1 MSYVPPHLRNPS
13 STTVATARTPSVTLD
28 NHHHH
33 HHKLAFASNTTTNC
47 SPSLSSFHNNASRR
61 SSAAPPSPRILANP
75 DTIFPQWQ
83 PSERVSR
90 MTPEQIEEVRS
101 RLNLDVAV
109 ASDSP
114 PAPAPIES
122 FTDMCLHPSIMKDI
136 AYHEYTRPTSIQAQA
151 MPIALSGRDL
161 LGCAETGSGKT
172 AAFTIPMIQHCLAQH
187 PIRRN
192 DGPLA
197 LVLAPT
203 RELAQQIE
211 KEVKAFSRSLES
223 LKTAIVV
230 GGTNIEKQRSE
241 LRAGVEIAVATPGR
255 FIDHLQQGN
264 TSLSRISFVVLD
276 EADRMLD
283 MGFEPQIREVMR
295 NLPEKHQTLLFS
307 ATMPVEIEE
316 LSKEYLAN
324 PVQVKVGKV
333 SSPTTNVSQTLV
345 KISENEK
352 NGTIPFC
359 TLSLSI
365 AGHHH
370 QRHRPLPHLSPMILK
385 SGLEHPTNHGM
396 TSHIAKAAVEELK
409 KFLIHDSVDE
419 MKRRLDKL
427 FMVVILRTLHS
438 DFDHVLDQILA
449 GEQVPSMDSLVTRL
463 LCVPTLV
470 RGENSVVATETSV
483 APVETSAMVASR
495 GRGSR
500 GNRGGR
506 SSRGG
511 RPQCTYCKKLGHTQE
526 KCYVLHGYPNNVAHV
541 SKSEKSES
549 KFSDEKYQDYLR
561 LKSISQA
568 QASSWP
574 SVSIACIS
582 QYVEGGCILVHIDRL
597 LDLLVEEASQ
607 AEKCGHPCPLTIVFV
622 ERKTR
627 CDEVAEA
634 LVAQGLSAVSLH
646 GGRSQSEREAALHDF
661 RSGSTNILVAT
672 DVASRGL
679 DVTGVSHVINLDLP
693 KTMEDYVHRIGRTGR
708 AGSTGLATSFYTDRD
723 MFLVA
728 NIRKAIADAESGNT
742 LTFATGK
749 VARRKEK
756 EAAAAQKEANIALSK
771 QLGLGAASMNIED
784 KYKFMITATNTKKE
798 GAADSAWDD

>member
-1 MSYVPPHLRNPS
+1 MSYVPPHLRNAT
-13 STTVATARTPSVTLD
+13 STTVATARTSAVTLE
-28 NHHHH
+28 NHHT
-33 HHKLAFASNTTTNC
+33 KLAFHSNNN
-47 SPSLSSFHNNASRR
+47 SLPSFPNASRR
-61 SSAAPPSPRILANP
+61 SSAAPPSPRILAAP
-75 DTIFPQWQ
+75 DPVFPHWQ

-90 MTPEQIEEVRS
+90 MTPNQIEEVRS
-101 RLNLDVAV
+101 RLNLDVTV
-109 ASDSP
+109 VTDSP

-122 FTDMCLHPSIMKDI
+122 FTDMCLDPSIMKDI

-172 AAFTIPMIQHCLAQH
+172 AAFTIPMIQHCLAQP

-211 KEVKAFSRSLES
+211 KE
-223 LKTAIVV
+223 
-230 GGTNIEKQRSE
+230 RSE

-307 ATMPVEIEE
+307 ATMPVEIEA
-316 LSKEYLAN
+316 LAKEYLAC
-324 PVQVKVGKV
+324 PVQVKVGRV

-352 NGTIPFC
+352 
-359 TLSLSI
+359 
-365 AGHHH
+365 
-370 QRHRPLPHLSPMILK
+370 
-385 SGLEHPTNHGM
+385 
-396 TSHIAKAAVEELK
+396 
-409 KFLIHDSVDE
+409 
-419 MKRRLDKL
+419 
-427 FMVVILRTLHS
+427 
-438 DFDHVLDQILA
+438 
-449 GEQVPSMDSLVTRL
+449 
-463 LCVPTLV
+463 
-470 RGENSVVATETSV
+470 
-483 APVETSAMVASR
+483 
-495 GRGSR
+495 
-500 GNRGGR
+500 
-506 SSRGG
+506 
-511 RPQCTYCKKLGHTQE
+511 
-526 KCYVLHGYPNNVAHV
+526 
-541 SKSEKSES
+541 
-549 KFSDEKYQDYLR
+549 
-561 LKSISQA
+561 
-568 QASSWP
+568 
-574 SVSIACIS
+574 
-582 QYVEGGCILVHIDRL
+582 IDRL

-607 AEKCGHPCPLTIVFV
+607 AEKCGHPFPLTIVFV
-622 ERKTR
+622 ERKAR

-646 GGRSQSEREAALHDF
+646 GGRSQSEREAALNDF
-661 RSGSTNILVAT
+661 RSGSTSILVAT

-756 EAAAAQKEANIALSK
+756 EAAAAQKEANFALSK
-771 QLGLGAASMNIED
+771 QLGLGAASINIED
-784 KYKFMITATNTKKE
+784 KYKFMITATNIRRE

>member
-1 MSYVPPHLRNPS
+1 MSYVPPHLRSSS
-13 STTVATARTPSVTLD
+13 STTVAARISSLALD
-28 NHHHH
+28 NNDYS
-33 HHKLAFASNTTTNC
+33 KLANSNSHTTPTP
-47 SPSLSSFHNNASRR
+47 PSSSTFSNSSRR
-61 SSAAPPSPRILANP
+61 SSGAPPLSRTLSVPESV
-75 DTIFPQWQ
+75 FPQWQ

-90 MTPEQIEEVRS
+90 MKPEQIEEVRL
-101 RLNLDVAV
+101 RLNLDVSV
-109 ASDSP
+109 ASDSL

-122 FTDMCLHPSIMKDI
+122 FSDMCLHQSIMKDI

-172 AAFTIPMIQHCLAQH
+172 AAFTIPMIEHCLAQP
-187 PIRRN
+187 PIRRG

-223 LKTAIVV
+223 FKTAIVV

-241 LRAGVEIAVATPGR
+241 LRAGVDIVVATPGR

-307 ATMPVEIEE
+307 ATMPEEIEA
-316 LSKEYLAN
+316 LAKEYLAS

-333 SSPTTNVSQTLV
+333 SSPTANVCQNLV
-345 KISENEK
+345 KVSENEK
-352 NGTIPFC
+352 
-359 TLSLSI
+359 
-365 AGHHH
+365 
-370 QRHRPLPHLSPMILK
+370 
-385 SGLEHPTNHGM
+385 
-396 TSHIAKAAVEELK
+396 
-409 KFLIHDSVDE
+409 
-419 MKRRLDKL
+419 
-427 FMVVILRTLHS
+427 
-438 DFDHVLDQILA
+438 
-449 GEQVPSMDSLVTRL
+449 
-463 LCVPTLV
+463 
-470 RGENSVVATETSV
+470 
-483 APVETSAMVASR
+483 
-495 GRGSR
+495 
-500 GNRGGR
+500 
-506 SSRGG
+506 
-511 RPQCTYCKKLGHTQE
+511 
-526 KCYVLHGYPNNVAHV
+526 
-541 SKSEKSES
+541 
-549 KFSDEKYQDYLR
+549 
-561 LKSISQA
+561 
-568 QASSWP
+568 
-574 SVSIACIS
+574 
-582 QYVEGGCILVHIDRL
+582 IDRL
-597 LDLLVEEASQ
+597 LDMLVEEASQ
-607 AEKCGHPCPLTIVFV
+607 AEKFSRPFPLTIVFV

-627 CDEVAEA
+627 CDEIAEA

-646 GGRSQSEREAALHDF
+646 GGRSQNEREAALHDF

-708 AGSTGLATSFYTDRD
+708 AGSTGQSTSFYTDRD

-728 NIRKAIADAESGNT
+728 NIRKGIADAESGNAVA
-742 LTFATGK
+742 FATGK

-756 EAAAAQKEANIALSK
+756 EAAAAQKEAKIALSK
-771 QLGLGAASMNIED
+771 NLSSGAASIAIED
-784 KYKFMITATNTKKE
+784 KYRFMIAASNMKRE